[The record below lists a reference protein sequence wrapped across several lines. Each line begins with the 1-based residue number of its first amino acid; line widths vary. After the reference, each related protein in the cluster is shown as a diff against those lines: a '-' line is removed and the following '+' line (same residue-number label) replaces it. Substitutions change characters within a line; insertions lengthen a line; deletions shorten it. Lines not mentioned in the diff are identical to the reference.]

1 MSRLTIQGA
10 LAALRRRDRLTGSL
24 LAVLAG
30 AALGTA
36 YQPYALWPL
45 APVAV
50 ALLTLLARRAGTR
63 RSLWLG
69 LLFGLAQGAV
79 AITWVSVLGW
89 WVAVLLVIAMSV
101 WPMAVAWVIARTAA
115 LPGAWLFASAAWIA
129 AEFGTANVPFGGFP
143 WLRLVWTTVDQPLS
157 GWLPIIGA
165 AGTSWLVAASGQA
178 LAALA
183 APRAG
188 RRFGPGLTRVVAI
201 GLLVVGFGG
210 GAALAARPVPAGGPD
225 VTLGVVQGDV
235 NGTAGPEAMGYAR
248 SVTDNHVSETVTL
261 MARARTGLDPLPD
274 LVLWPENSTD
284 IDPTKDAET
293 ALLVH
298 LAERV
303 AARPILV
310 GAVMSGPGPDER
322 QTSSLWWT
330 TSDRIVARYD
340 KRNLVPFGEYIPLRS
355 TLLPLL
361 PILKEVGAQSVPGT
375 TPGVLTGPLA
385 DGRELTIGTVI
396 CYELAWDTTVTDTV
410 THGAR
415 VLVVQSNNGTYTGT
429 GQPQQQFAITRGR
442 AMELRREIVV
452 ATTNSLSGLIDARGH
467 VIERSREG
475 TAWARSITVPERTG
489 VTLGAR
495 LDPWLDWASLAVAV
509 VGLAWSFVPGVAGRR
524 TRTIV
529 TSR

>member
-1 MSRLTIQGA
+1 MLTRTA
-10 LAALRRRDRLTGSL
+10 ELVRSHDRITGSL

-30 AALGTA
+30 AGMGLA

-45 APVAV
+45 ALGAV
-50 ALLTLLARRAGTR
+50 ALLTLLARHAGTR

-89 WVAVLLVIAMSV
+89 WVAVLLVAAMSV
-101 WPMAVAWVIARTAA
+101 WPMAVAWVIARTAS
-115 LPGAWLFASAAWIA
+115 LPAGWLFASAAWIA

-143 WLRLVWTTVDQPLS
+143 WLRLVWTTVDQPMS
-157 GWLPIIGA
+157 GWLPVIGA
-165 AGTSWLVAASGQA
+165 VGTSWLVALSGQA

-183 APRAG
+183 SPHPG
-188 RRFGPGLTRVVAI
+188 RRYGPRTARVAAI

-225 VTLGVVQGDV
+225 VTLGVVQGNVD
-235 NGTAGPEAMGYAR
+235 GTAGPRAMGYAR

-261 MARARTGLDPLPD
+261 MARARTGLDPTPD

-293 ALLVH
+293 HLLVQ
-298 LAERV
+298 LAELV
-303 AARPILV
+303 SERPILV
-310 GAVMSGPGPDER
+310 GAVMDGPGPDER
-322 QTSSLWWT
+322 QTASLWWT
-330 TSDRIVARYD
+330 TSNQIVARYN
-340 KRNLVPFGEYIPLRS
+340 KRNLVPFGEFVPLRS
-355 TLLPLL
+355 ELLPLL

-385 DGRELTIGTVI
+385 DGRSLTVGTVI
-396 CYELAWDTTVTDTV
+396 CYELAWDTTVADTV
-410 THGAR
+410 MNGAR

-442 AMELRREIVV
+442 AMELQREIVV
-452 ATTNSLSGLIDARGH
+452 ATTNSLSGLIDARGR
-467 VIERSREG
+467 VVERSHDA

-495 LDPWLDWASLAVAV
+495 LDPWLDWVALAVALG
-509 VGLAWSFVPGVAGRR
+509 GLVWSFVPGSRR
-524 TRTIV
+524 GTPVPVGGHR
-529 TSR
+529 